1 MRHAIT
7 SGLSFQCSNPYT
19 THQNAYSFVSERA
32 AKGFC
37 QPDQQHY
44 KLAAF
49 VLHLYFPSQQDH
61 LIMLTVQTNISDLWS

>member
-1 MRHAIT
+1 MRSAVT

-19 THQNAYSFVSERA
+19 THQSAYSFVSEIA

-49 VLHLYFPSQQDH
+49 ALHLYFPS
-61 LIMLTVQTNISDLWS
+61 